1 MSIVTTVLSAVFNQ
15 GNDYVVKQF
24 TIIHYI
30 NQADHSKFI
39 QSTSNQK
46 KGAGLFVRNLVNIRV
61 LV

>member
-46 KGAGLFVRNLVNIRV
+46 KGPAYLFET
-61 LV
+61 